1 MHSHPILANQPEP
14 KRKHHVLYTDESI
27 GKEAPIE
34 IEHEKE
40 VEPTTINVEED
51 SVIEDIPGLEDITAV
66 VVNFQTEHLIK
77 QAVETFRAYY
87 PTVQLVIVDNHSTD
101 GSREW
106 IREQADEN
114 TRIVLNWFNNG
125 HGPAL
130 DREFNRAKTKFVFS
144 FDSDVIFLRG
154 GVLEEMQE
162 RIEDAYAIGWLR
174 WVNLD
179 GVAVDE
185 KRAFNKDSYCPY
197 IHPYCALYHRD
208 TYLSL
213 TPFVNKGAPAVDN
226 MRDAKKRGLELV
238 SFKPTSYVKH
248 LIAGTRRM
256 WQGHWFPGEKKPM
269 SQWEKDS
276 SYPI

>member
-1 MHSHPILANQPEP
+1 MHPHPILCNQPKP
-14 KRKHHVLYTDESI
+14 KRKYHVLYSDKTIVGVET
-27 GKEAPIE
+27 EA
-34 IEHEKE
+34 E
-40 VEPTTINVEED
+40 VEIVKVQDGP
-51 SVIEDIPGLEDITAV
+51 LDITAV

-77 QAVETFRAYY
+77 QAVRTFRKNY
-87 PTVQLVIVDNHSTD
+87 PTVPLVIVDNHSTD

-106 IREQADEN
+106 LKKQPDEN
-114 TRIVLNWFNNG
+114 TRVVLNWSNNG

-130 DREFNRAKTKFVFS
+130 DREFHRVKTKFVFT

-154 GVLEEMQE
+154 GVLEQMQE
-162 RIEDAYAIGWLR
+162 RIGDAYAIGWLR
-174 WVNLD
+174 WVNKD

-185 KRAFNKDSYCPY
+185 SRAFNKDNYCPY

-213 TPFVNKGAPAVDN
+213 APFVNKGAPAVEN
-226 MRDAKKRGLELV
+226 MLGAKNKGLELV
-238 SFKPTSYVKH
+238 SYKPTSYVKH

-256 WQGHWFPGEKKPM
+256 WQGHWFPGEKKPT
-269 SQWEKDS
+269 SQWKKDS